1 MVLPPPL
8 KNSSAKVQPMGFHT
22 KLFVLIIANKV
33 LQIVNTL
40 RSGGWLATRKGG
52 THADV
57 APLLMVGVV
66 GYAACSL
73 ALASASLYL
82 RLM

>member
-1 MVLPPPL
+1 MFDV
-8 KNSSAKVQPMGFHT
+8 AKVQPIGFHA
-22 KLFVLIIANKV
+22 KFFVLIIANEV
-33 LQIVNTL
+33 LQIVNAL
-40 RSGGWLATRKGG
+40 RSKPVAGWQRERAAP
-52 THADV
+52 HADV